1 MANRYLLPLTT
12 AYFPIF
18 TPAGEMVILFD
29 QRLRSFSV
37 WIRNKACLISNPL
50 MDAKQ
55 NFEGFERKLKKQFLY
70 FSHILAFIL
79 SSCSDIGVLNGR
91 VWDLGSKALVQVT
104 LTTGLFHFK
113 SLELC
118 SLIVVPNFS
127 KTRYSKKLRR

>member
-79 SSCSDIGVLNGR
+79 NSCSDIGVSNGR
-91 VWDLGSKALVQVT
+91 VWDLGSK
-104 LTTGLFHFK
+104 
-113 SLELC
+113 SLGSSYAKNRSF
-118 SLIVVPNFS
+118 SL
-127 KTRYSKKLRR
+127 